1 MSSLGGVTTGP
12 AAQRPAAR
20 EKLVMRNN
28 KNIAIHKKLEW
39 NKAGSARPE
48 PLISTIPRLI
58 FKLQYD
64 ELGMYYLNFLTNG
77 RISGIGVPS
86 IMESEQ
92 CLVSAVQDGAGG
104 RAEGYSS

>member
-1 MSSLGGVTTGP
+1 MSSLGGVTTRP

-39 NKAGSARPE
+39 NKARSARPE

-86 IMESEQ
+86 LHHGVRAVSGVGSAGWCRRESRRI
-92 CLVSAVQDGAGG
+92 L
-104 RAEGYSS
+104 

>member
-1 MSSLGGVTTGP
+1 MSSLGGVTTRP

-77 RISGIGVPS
+77 RISDRCS
-86 IMESEQ
+86 YIMESEQ